1 MNMEIQYTDT
11 SHVLKILTILIKM
24 MMVRLSKNN
33 KRKKSTVPTIQN
45 LQEKNLWKSIRWLKK
60 QENLKNIFR

>member
-24 MMVRLSKNN
+24 MMVRLSKKSN
-33 KRKKSTVPTIQN
+33 KRKNESCTYNPKSCK
-45 LQEKNLWKSIRWLKK
+45 EKKYLWKIR
-60 QENLKNIFR
+60 

>member
-24 MMVRLSKNN
+24 MMVRLSK
-33 KRKKSTVPTIQN
+33 
-45 LQEKNLWKSIRWLKK
+45 K
-60 QENLKNIFR
+60 Q

>member
-1 MNMEIQYTDT
+1 MEIQYTDT

-33 KRKKSTVPTIQN
+33 KRKKESVPTIQN

-60 QENLKNIFR
+60 QEI